1 MNRILL
7 FIFLISITSCSSNKK
22 NDLEAM
28 NIKGNV
34 LSIIEK
40 TFSDKDSLMKIE
52 ELEFNNSG
60 QLVSDK
66 HIYLSQEIS
75 MKYENRYNFWGH
87 LIEQKFFEADSLVLK
102 QIYLRTM
109 DKKDSIQIFSS
120 NENLIGIGV
129 INYNN
134 DNRVTESV
142 LYNEVGKVIRNETSK
157 YDNKGNLIKRIVNNL
172 DSLASET
179 TNVYEYDSLNRVN
192 IFSCFVDGEQSQ
204 KEKYQYESDEFGNWT
219 DKTVTDK
226 NDMKIKSV
234 KREIKYK

>member
-60 QLVSDK
+60 QLVNDK
-66 HIYLSQEIS
+66 HIYLSPEIS

-134 DNRVTESV
+134 DNRVTESI